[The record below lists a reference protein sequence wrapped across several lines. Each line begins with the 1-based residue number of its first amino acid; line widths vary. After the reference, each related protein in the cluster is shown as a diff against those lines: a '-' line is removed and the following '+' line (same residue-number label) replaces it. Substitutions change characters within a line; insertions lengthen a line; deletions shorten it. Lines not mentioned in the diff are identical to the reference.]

1 MNVHYTS
8 LAAARNVD
16 KVKFD
21 QQMKTSFYE
30 ACNQMSKKE
39 VINAL
44 CVNQRRSIPVKLAA

>member
-21 QQMKTSFYE
+21 QQIKTSFYE

-44 CVNQRRSIPVKLAA
+44 CINHRRSIPVKLAA